1 MNIGNEYSNEIAT
14 TKINRTSNKLD
25 RYKSVQ
31 YSPLDFYFREYQNDI
46 FDKLNIFVGSHIY
59 PNYGFIKPL
68 IINKLETLRKEI
80 SNKLQLHTYI
90 TIKYLVR
97 QMDDDGSVSYDDRF
111 FNSSSILI
119 SSNNQINQFYNMIVD
134 EFNKKM
140 EEDREGSDWI
150 FEGIVK
156 LKIKINIQKS
166 NLALIY
172 SLKST
177 KCCESKRIKALEQVL
192 SGTLS
197 QQLL

>member
-1 MNIGNEYSNEIAT
+1 MIPKFSKNIKKQQIKNSYVKQQEQIKEIMNIGNEYSQELAT

-25 RYKSVQ
+25 RYKQVQ
-31 YSPLDFYFREYQNDI
+31 YSALDFYFREYQNDT
-46 FDKLNIFVGSHIY
+46 FDKLNIFVGSHIF

-119 SSNNQINQFYNMIVD
+119 SSSNQINQFYDMIVD

-156 LKIKINIQKS
+156 LKIKIKNQ
-166 NLALIY
+166 Y
-172 SLKST
+172 
-177 KCCESKRIKALEQVL
+177 
-192 SGTLS
+192 
-197 QQLL
+197 